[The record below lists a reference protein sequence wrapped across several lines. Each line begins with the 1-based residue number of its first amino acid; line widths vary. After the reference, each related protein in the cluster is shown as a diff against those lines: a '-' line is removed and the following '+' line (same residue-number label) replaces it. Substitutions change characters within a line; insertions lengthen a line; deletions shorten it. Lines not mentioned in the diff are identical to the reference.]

1 MKRIL
6 IIDDDFYVRDMME
19 RLLRK
24 ARYDVLT
31 ADNGAQALKMHHRE
45 PVDLVITD
53 ILMPEMEGLETI
65 TELRRKPPPV
75 KIIAISGGGRIGPAS
90 YLKMA
95 KMLGADRI
103 FAKPVDTAQLLATVE
118 ELLAREEKIRGI
130 GSRGS
135 GIGDEEDFL

>member
-31 ADNGAQALKMHHRE
+31 ADNGARALKMHRRE

-65 TELRRKPPPV
+65 TELRREAPPV
-75 KIIAISGGGRIGPAS
+75 KVIAISGGGRIGPAS

-95 KMLGADRI
+95 KMLGADRT
-103 FAKPVDTAQLLATVE
+103 FAKPVDTARLLATVE
-118 ELLAREEKIRGI
+118 ELLVPE
-130 GSRGS
+130 GST
-135 GIGDEEDFL
+135 